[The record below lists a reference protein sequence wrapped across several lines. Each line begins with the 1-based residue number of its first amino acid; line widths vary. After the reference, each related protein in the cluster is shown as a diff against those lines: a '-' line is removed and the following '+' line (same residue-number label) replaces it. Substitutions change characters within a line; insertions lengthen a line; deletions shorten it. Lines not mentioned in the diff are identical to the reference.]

1 MLCGKPPGC
10 VAEPAN
16 EATDMNDVSN
26 RYGRTPE
33 ELNEARAR
41 IEDAR
46 KRADLG
52 LIRDDSEW
60 GQRKLE
66 EEKRKLAAQ

>member
-1 MLCGKPPGC
+1 
-10 VAEPAN
+10 
-16 EATDMNDVSN
+16 MNDVPN

-33 ELNEARAR
+33 ELEEARAR

-46 KRADLG
+46 KRAALG
-52 LIRDDSEW
+52 LIRDESEW
-60 GQRKLE
+60 GRRKLE